1 MARLVEWLQGM
12 AETLGGPGLFIIA
25 FLDSSFLS
33 FPNIVDLLIIANVTR
48 HESRWLY
55 YALLPTLGSI
65 AGSFVLYEFS
75 RRGGDA
81 FLRKRMQPR
90 RLDRALAV
98 FQKYGLLA
106 VLVPAILPPPVPL
119 KAFVLAAGV
128 ARVRPLEF
136 LIAIAGGRGI
146 RYFGEALLALWYGDD
161 AARFLTAHA
170 REASLIL
177 AAAVVVIALVVIVRR
192 RQAHAN

>member
-1 MARLVEWLQGM
+1 MARLVEWLQGV
-12 AETLGGPGLFIIA
+12 AETLGGPGLFLIA

-33 FPNIVDLLIIANVTR
+33 FPNVVDLLIIADVTR
-48 HESRWLY
+48 HESRWFY
-55 YALLPTLGSI
+55 YALLSTLGSI
-65 AGSFVLYEFS
+65 AGSYVLYEFS

-81 FLRKRMQPR
+81 FLRKRLQPR

-98 FQKYGLLA
+98 FQRYGLLA

-136 LIAIAGGRGI
+136 LIAIALGRGI
-146 RYFGEALLALWYGDD
+146 RYFGEALLALWYGDE
-161 AARFLTAHA
+161 AAQFLTAHA
-170 REASLIL
+170 REASLVL
-177 AAAVVVIALVVIVRR
+177 AAAIVVIALVVIVRR
-192 RQAHAN
+192 RQAQAN